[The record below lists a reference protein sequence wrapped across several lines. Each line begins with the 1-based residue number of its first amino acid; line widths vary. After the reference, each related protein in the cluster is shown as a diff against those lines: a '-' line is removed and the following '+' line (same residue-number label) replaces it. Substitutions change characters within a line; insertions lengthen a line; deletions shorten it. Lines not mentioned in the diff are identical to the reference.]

1 MKLAVLAETH
11 LEKSKYITGST
22 VQQYFLSKE
31 FSRRG
36 IEVYYF
42 YCQNEN
48 ENENI
53 EILNGVK
60 MIYIKIPKNIFT
72 PFYQNYLYY
81 KKLIAIKPDWIY
93 VRGRSIF
100 QYTASR
106 YIKIF
111 GGSYIWNTNG
121 WDSAEHWKYLKKL
134 SLSEA
139 NFIKKTA
146 ILIPTITHDFYINKG
161 MRNSKVII
169 NQTIDQKLST
179 KKILNV
185 NGKILPNYF
194 PKIDKSLIKKDAI
207 LWIANLHKSKRVEKF
222 IELIKQSKIDKW
234 EPIIAGGT
242 ADKTYYKKI
251 KKQSRENN
259 ITFKGKVK
267 FFDSYK
273 IIKQSKIFI
282 NTSDVNADGLSN
294 AFIQSWLSG
303 TVVLSLNHNPN
314 NWMEKHN
321 IGFCA
326 NGNFSKLIEKLNI
339 LINDKILLESMKKNA
354 IKFAENKFS
363 NEKIID
369 NYIKIFR
376 ENDIKNSNLN

>member
-1 MKLAVLAETH
+1 MKLAILAETH
-11 LEKSKYITGST
+11 LIKSKYITGST
-22 VQQYFLSKE
+22 VQHYFLSEE
-31 FSRRG
+31 FSKRG

-48 ENENI
+48 KNNKMEV
-53 EILNGVK
+53 LNGVRI
-60 MIYIKIPKNIFT
+60 IYIEVPKNIFT
-72 PFYQNYLYY
+72 PFYQNYFYY
-81 KKLIAIKPDWIY
+81 RKLIEVKPNWIY

-100 QYTASR
+100 QYTASK
-106 YIKIF
+106 YVKKF

-134 SLSEA
+134 SL
-139 NFIKKTA
+139 NNMNIVKKLA
-146 ILIPTITHDFYINKG
+146 ILMPTLAHDYFINKG
-161 MRNSKVII
+161 MKNSKVII
-169 NQTIDQKLST
+169 NQTTDQKLST
-179 KKILNV
+179 KRILNI

-194 PKIDKSLIKKDAI
+194 PKIDKYVIKNDSI
-207 LWIANLHKSKRVEKF
+207 LWIANLHKNKGVEKF
-222 IELIKQSKIDKW
+222 IELIKQSKIKKW

-242 ADKTYYKKI
+242 ADKNYYKKI
-251 KKQSRENN
+251 KKKSKENN

-273 IIKQSKIFI
+273 IIRQSKIFI
-282 NTSDVNADGLSN
+282 NTSDIGADGLSN

-321 IGFCA
+321 IGYCA
-326 NGNFSKLIEKLNI
+326 NGDLTKLKEKIDL
-339 LINDKILLESMKKNA
+339 LINNKSLLKNMGENA
-354 IKFAENKFS
+354 IEFAENKFS

-369 NYIKIFR
+369 SYIKIFK
-376 ENDIKNSNLN
+376 ENNTNNTNLN